1 MKNSPERAPPPKV
14 WRVDVSI
21 EAYLMT
27 DTEEVAAIPLVEERL
42 EVGRRQVESGR
53 VRVRVAV
60 DQREEVVPAELV
72 HDRIEVRRVPRNVA
86 VSELPGVRLEGDTTI
101 IPVVEEQL
109 VVEKRLVLVEEIH
122 VVRRTE
128 TAVQQVPVTLRSE
141 RAEIER
147 EERDVAEGA
156 GR

>member
-1 MKNSPERAPPPKV
+1 
-14 WRVDVSI
+14 
-21 EAYLMT
+21 MT
-27 DTEEVAAIPLVEERL
+27 HAEEVAAIPLVEERL
-42 EVGRRQVESGR
+42 EVGKRRVESGR

-60 DQREEVVPAELV
+60 DTREETVPAELA
-72 HDRIEVRRVPRNVA
+72 HDQVEIRRVPRNVA
-86 VSELPGVRLEGDTTI
+86 VNEIPGVRLEGETTI

-128 TAVQQVPVTLRSE
+128 TKVEQVPVTLRSE

-147 EERDVAEGA
+147 EKRNVPEGA
-156 GR
+156 SE

>member
-1 MKNSPERAPPPKV
+1 
-14 WRVDVSI
+14 
-21 EAYLMT
+21 MT
-27 DTEEVAAIPLVEERL
+27 QTEEVAAIPLVEERL
-42 EVGRRQVESGR
+42 EVGKRRVESGR

-60 DQREEVVPAELV
+60 DTREEIVPAEL
-72 HDRIEVRRVPRNVA
+72 DRDEVEVRRVPRNVA

-122 VVRRTE
+122 VVRRTRTTVE
-128 TAVQQVPVTLRSE
+128 EIPVALRSE

-147 EERDVAEGA
+147 EARHVPEGA

>member
-1 MKNSPERAPPPKV
+1 MT
-14 WRVDVSI
+14 
-21 EAYLMT
+21 EA
-27 DTEEVAAIPLVEERL
+27 EQVAAIPLVEERL
-42 EVGRRQVESGR
+42 QVGKRQVESGR

-60 DQREEVVPAELV
+60 DTREETVPAELARDEV
-72 HDRIEVRRVPRNVA
+72 EVRRVPRNVA

-122 VVRRTE
+122 VVRQTRTATE
-128 TAVQQVPVTLRSE
+128 QIAVTLRSE

-147 EERDVAEGA
+147 EDRAVPEGA
-156 GR
+156 GP

>member
-1 MKNSPERAPPPKV
+1 MK
-14 WRVDVSI
+14 
-21 EAYLMT
+21 EA
-27 DTEEVAAIPLVEERL
+27 EEVAAIPLVEERL
-42 EVGRRQVESGR
+42 EVGKKQVESGR

-60 DQREEVVPAELV
+60 DTREEIVPAELRR
-72 HDRIEVRRVPRNVA
+72 DEVEIRRVPRNVA
-86 VSELPGVRLEGDTTI
+86 VTELPGVRLEGDTTI

-128 TAVQQVPVTLRSE
+128 TAVEEIPVTLRSE

-147 EERDVAEGA
+147 EEREVPEGAEG
-156 GR
+156 

>member
-1 MKNSPERAPPPKV
+1 MT
-14 WRVDVSI
+14 
-21 EAYLMT
+21 EA
-27 DTEEVAAIPLVEERL
+27 EEVAAIPLVEERL
-42 EVGRRQVESGR
+42 EVGKRQVESGR
-53 VRVRVAV
+53 VKVRVAV
-60 DQREEVVPAELV
+60 DTREEMVPAELAR
-72 HDRIEVRRVPRNVA
+72 DEIEVRRVPRNVA
-86 VSELPGVRLEGDTTI
+86 VAELPGVRLEGDTTI

-128 TAVQQVPVTLRSE
+128 TSVEQIPVTLRSE

-147 EERDVAEGA
+147 EARSVPEGA